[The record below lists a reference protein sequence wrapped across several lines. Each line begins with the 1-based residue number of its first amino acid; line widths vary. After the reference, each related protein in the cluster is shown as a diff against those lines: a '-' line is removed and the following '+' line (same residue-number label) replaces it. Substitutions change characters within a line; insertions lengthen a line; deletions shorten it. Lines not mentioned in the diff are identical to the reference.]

1 MPPLSSDGGFTA
13 SELFRYARV
22 RPPRV
27 LDLGRRAA
35 RLPEAKEVLERPEE
49 ERRAWA
55 QGFLDGERRVRSVA
69 DLRFRYFRYLRAKAP
84 PRDRLPSA
92 ADIKDA
98 AKFDGETVRADEAY
112 QEDRERLLLTVLA
125 LRLRGGPEM
134 GAAELRGV
142 ARLLDFVEVFP
153 DLKRVR
159 VREPYAKPVLE
170 RAKLR
175 APQGP
180 KPPENEGASAPG
192 ENEGPE
198 PRAVAE
204 GLQVLWRA
212 RNQSLRQA
220 RESYEMQLR
229 EIVRSRPELPE
240 PPPRETPA
248 TAQTAQTSHL
258 QGPRLESSTT
268 SEAPSST
275 RPDRVEAQATAR
287 ARAEAHAA
295 ALRERTAAI
304 RKLRTTYAERRT
316 GLSLERVLSTPASI
330 VANHVPGK
338 NEDDIA
344 AMMKI
349 VLDFIDKH
357 GIPITRFCEAY
368 ETAVAKADALGVP
381 SPVEEEVRGC
391 YGAYP
396 NLIFADTVRILGE
409 ADLIRVDETFV
420 RYSAGEISYVEN
432 VLAGEVRKRQVKTTR
447 YAETLTETQTE
458 ESTETSEESS
468 ASTKQ
473 ELRSQVETELQT
485 RLQSDINASA
495 NASGGGTIGVVE
507 VQGGG
512 AVDASLGVGLD
523 TSLNT
528 ANESHFSQEIV
539 SKALQRTRSVVRER
553 QLSRSYSLDE
563 TLNLHK
569 IANDRDGAASFNGVY
584 CFLDKHVAITE
595 TIYGRRLFL
604 LANVYAPGRSLLCAR
619 LQRLRYA
626 LEDVGIKP
634 TFDIT
639 PADITPANYMALAG
653 RFKAQAV
660 EPPPAPIV
668 TLGRTY
674 KTDTTNTNSESEPFN
689 GRKIAELAV
698 PFFEQYQRFL
708 IVDNVK
714 LPDGYEVME
723 VNVNINHG
731 ANGLSIPADL
741 PLRGGAAL
749 VGAGPLMVAYAG
761 YGPFLLPV
769 WMWYIGFLA
778 SPLLHYNCDSSS
790 VAVAIGTE
798 TQDSEYYFFDPEVL
812 VPELI
817 QLLETIGSAAPNVL
831 AQVQAGLAPLM
842 DELATK
848 AGEVPGEAAAAVNAA
863 ATNFVDVLKEI
874 LTDLAELRPLDA
886 LDKLSNLGFQV
897 TNAQL
902 ENFEETMG
910 ELFEP
915 FRDFIQGAI
924 DALQGEIGA
933 AIADFIT
940 YIVELGESSQ
950 FLSFSGAQGTRGEL
964 PVSFNT
970 VAVKPG
976 ITINLSACLRR
987 TDEALARWQLDTFA
1001 NFYRAHLQ
1009 LVADWESRN
1018 FMANDRVT
1026 RLAKPSALLRAEEHA
1041 AVKERVLHTLNNVPG
1056 PNDAVFTLERMNLL
1070 EHALDWENMTYR
1082 IFNYGPNADEIRIE
1096 KAGAFQGVD
1105 TRRRAFTTALW
1116 AQVMIPV
1123 SGNPHHVDQVIRYFE
1138 DETIDFEGELQ
1149 NEELVALYR
1158 DFVLGMEEEPSEVL
1172 PPRFEVVP
1180 TEFVVLKT
1188 PDLDAS
1194 LPVNP
1199 LFAEDA

>member
-1 MPPLSSDGGFTA
+1 MPPLSSDGGFAA

-35 RLPEAKEVLERPEE
+35 RLPEAKEVLERSEE
-49 ERRAWA
+49 ERRVWA
-55 QGFLDGERRVRSVA
+55 QEFLDGERRVRSAA
-69 DLRFRYFRYLRAKAP
+69 DLRFRYFRYLRVKAP

-98 AKFDGETVRADEAY
+98 AKFDGNTVRADEAY
-112 QEDRERLLLTVLA
+112 RQDRERLLLTVLA
-125 LRLRGGPEM
+125 LRLRGAPE
-134 GAAELRGV
+134 ADAHELRAV
-142 ARLLDFVEVFP
+142 AHLLDFVEVFP

-175 APQGP
+175 TPQGP
-180 KPPENEGASAPG
+180 KPSETEGASAPV

-212 RNQSLRQA
+212 RNQSLGEA
-220 RESYEMQLR
+220 RESYEIQLR
-229 EIVRSRPELPE
+229 EIVRSRPELP
-240 PPPRETPA
+240 PRVDPA
-248 TAQTAQTSHL
+248 TIRMAQTPH

-268 SEAPSST
+268 SEGPSST
-275 RPDRVEAQATAR
+275 KQDRLEAQATAR
-287 ARAEAHAA
+287 ARAKAHAA

-304 RKLRTTYAERRT
+304 RKLRTTYSDTRAS
-316 GLSLERVLSTPASI
+316 LSLERVLSTPASTLATHI
-330 VANHVPGK
+330 PGRT
-338 NEDDIA
+338 EDDIA
-344 AMMKI
+344 ALMKL
-349 VLDFIDKH
+349 VLDFIGKH

-368 ETAVAKADALGVP
+368 ETAVAKADALGIP

-391 YGAYP
+391 YGAHP
-396 NLIFADTVRILGE
+396 NLVFADTVRILGE

-485 RLQSDINASA
+485 RLQSDISASA

-528 ANESHFSQEIV
+528 ANESRFSQEIV

-660 EPPPAPIV
+660 EPPPPPIV

-674 KTDTTNTNSESEPFN
+674 KTDHTNTNSESEPFS
-689 GRKIAELAV
+689 GRKIAGLAV
-698 PFFEQYQRFL
+698 PFFEQYKRFL
-708 IVDNVK
+708 IVENVK

-723 VNVNINHG
+723 VSVNVNHG

-769 WMWYIGFLA
+769 WMWYVGFLA
-778 SPLLHYNCDSSS
+778 SPLLHYNCDSSN
-790 VAVAIGTE
+790 VTVAIGTE
-798 TQDSEYYFFDPEVL
+798 SQKSEYYFFDPEVL
-812 VPELI
+812 IPELI
-817 QLLETIGSAAPNVL
+817 QLLETIGGAVPNVL
-831 AQVQAGLAPLM
+831 AQVQAGLGPLM
-842 DELATK
+842 AELATR
-848 AGEVPGEAAAAVNAA
+848 AAEVPGEAAAAVNAA
-863 ATNFVDVLKEI
+863 ATAFVNALKEI
-874 LTDLAELRPLDA
+874 LEDLAAVRPVDA
-886 LDKLSNLGFQV
+886 LNKLANLGFQV
-897 TNAQL
+897 TNNQL
-902 ENFEETMG
+902 ANFEDAMG

-915 FRDFIQGAI
+915 FRGFIQGAI
-924 DALQGEIGA
+924 DALHGEIGA
-933 AIADFIT
+933 AIADFIA
-940 YIVELGESSQ
+940 YIVELGQSSQ
-950 FLSFSGAQGTRGEL
+950 VLAFSGAQGTRGEL

-987 TDEALARWQLDTFA
+987 TDEALARWKLETFA

-1009 LVADWESRN
+1009 LVADWESRT
-1018 FMANDRVT
+1018 FMANDRVN

-1041 AVKERVLHTLNNVPG
+1041 AIKERVLHTLNNVPG

-1070 EHALDWENMTYR
+1070 EHALDWPNMTYR
-1082 IFNYGPNADEIRIE
+1082 VFNYGPNADEIRME
-1096 KAGAFQGVD
+1096 KAGVFQGVD
-1105 TRRRAFTTALW
+1105 ARRRAFTTGLW
-1116 AQVMIPV
+1116 AQIMIPV
-1123 SGNPHHVDQVIRYFE
+1123 SGNPHHVGQVIRYFE

-1158 DFVLGMEEEPSEVL
+1158 DFVLGMEEEPTEVL

-1188 PDLDAS
+1188 PDLDTS